1 MPPWLPV
8 LAACVVALAPPV
20 EAQTPQKLR
29 FQASFPS
36 SSLIFE
42 NFRFWAER
50 VKVMSGGRL
59 EIEVAPAGTIV
70 PAFEVLD
77 AVHKKV
83 IDGGH
88 TAAAYWVGKQRAAT
102 LFGPAPGGPFGMDMM
117 DYMGWIYDGGGLEL
131 YRELYQDQLKRDV
144 IPIPMTAVANQV
156 LGWFK
161 RPVANWEDLK
171 GRKCRE
177 TGITAEVFSKSG
189 MSPVNMPGGEI
200 VPAGERGVIECGE
213 WVGPAEDMKIGFQT
227 VWKHYY
233 MPSTHEPATVL
244 ELLINADVWKSL
256 KPDLQEII
264 RAATWE
270 ATFRSQTITNKL
282 NAEALK
288 ELREKHGVK
297 IERTPE
303 DILRKTLESLGPD
316 RQGRGGEEPV
326 LQEGV
331 RLPAR
336 LCLASGAGAA
346 LRDPALRGRCQLL
359 LAREEVGRTLRKGTA
374 RCGPFVASP
383 ADEGLGIMQSTAASE
398 PARQP
403 PPGYLAVIRAID
415 GITQWTGYSSRCWS
429 PR

>member
-1 MPPWLPV
+1 MRLPHAALAAV
-8 LAACVVALAPPV
+8 LAACVFAQASPA
-20 EAQTPQKLR
+20 EAQAPQKLR

-36 SSLIFE
+36 SSMIFE
-42 NFRFWAER
+42 NLRFWAER
-50 VKVMSGGRL
+50 VKAMSGGRL
-59 EIEVAPAGTIV
+59 EIEVVPAGTIV

-144 IPIPMTAVANQV
+144 IPIPLTSVANQV

-161 RPVANWEDLK
+161 RPIKNWDDLK
-171 GRKCRE
+171 CRKCRE

-244 ELLINADVWKSL
+244 ELLINADVWKGL

-297 IERTPE
+297 IERTPD
-303 DILRKTLESLGPD
+303 DILRKTLEAWD
-316 RQGRGGEEPV
+316 QIAKEEAEKNPFFKKV
-326 LQEGV
+326 YESQRAYASQV
-331 RLPAR
+331 VPAR
-336 LCLASGAGAA
+336 RFVIPPYEAGANYYW
-346 LRDPALRGRCQLL
+346 P
-359 LAREEVGRTLRKGTA
+359 ENK
-374 RCGPFVASP
+374 
-383 ADEGLGIMQSTAASE
+383 
-398 PARQP
+398 
-403 PPGYLAVIRAID
+403 
-415 GITQWTGYSSRCWS
+415 
-429 PR
+429 

>member
-1 MPPWLPV
+1 MRLRLSSLAPV
-8 LAACVVALAPPV
+8 LAAILLAHPSAAVA
-20 EAQTPQKLR
+20 QSPQKLR

-36 SSLIFE
+36 SSLIFD
-42 NFRFWAER
+42 NLKFWAER

-83 IDGGH
+83 IDRGH

-144 IPIPMTAVANQV
+144 IPIPLTSVANQV

-161 RPVANWEDLK
+161 RPISSWDDLK

-213 WVGPAEDMKIGFQT
+213 WVGPAEDMKIGL
-227 VWKHYY
+227 
-233 MPSTHEPATVL
+233 S
-244 ELLINADVWKSL
+244 LIH
-256 KPDLQEII
+256 I
-264 RAATWE
+264 
-270 ATFRSQTITNKL
+270 
-282 NAEALK
+282 
-288 ELREKHGVK
+288 
-297 IERTPE
+297 
-303 DILRKTLESLGPD
+303 
-316 RQGRGGEEPV
+316 
-326 LQEGV
+326 
-331 RLPAR
+331 
-336 LCLASGAGAA
+336 
-346 LRDPALRGRCQLL
+346 
-359 LAREEVGRTLRKGTA
+359 
-374 RCGPFVASP
+374 
-383 ADEGLGIMQSTAASE
+383 
-398 PARQP
+398 
-403 PPGYLAVIRAID
+403 
-415 GITQWTGYSSRCWS
+415 
-429 PR
+429 

>member
-1 MPPWLPV
+1 MRHAFATLVAGLALFITAPSAPV
-8 LAACVVALAPPV
+8 N
-20 EAQTPQKLR
+20 AQAPQKLR
-29 FQASFPS
+29 FQASFPTA
-36 SSLIFE
+36 SLIFE
-42 NFRFWAER
+42 NLKFWAER

-144 IPIPMTAVANQV
+144 VPIPMTAVANQV

-161 RPVANWEDLK
+161 RPVTSWEDLK

-213 WVGPAEDMKIGFQT
+213 WVGPAEDMKIGFQS

-264 RAATWE
+264 RSATWE
-270 ATFRSQTITNKL
+270 ATFRSQTIMNKL

-288 ELREKHGVK
+288 DLREKHGVK

-303 DILRKTLESLGPD
+303 DILRKTLEAWDQIAKDESEKNPFFKKVYASQ
-316 RQGRGGEEPV
+316 RAYAAEV
-326 LQEGV
+326 V
-331 RLPAR
+331 PAR
-336 LCLASGAGAA
+336 RFVIPPYAAGA
-346 LRDPALRGRCQLL
+346 DYYWP
-359 LAREEVGRTLRKGTA
+359 EKK
-374 RCGPFVASP
+374 
-383 ADEGLGIMQSTAASE
+383 
-398 PARQP
+398 
-403 PPGYLAVIRAID
+403 
-415 GITQWTGYSSRCWS
+415 
-429 PR
+429 

>member
-1 MPPWLPV
+1 MRLPRATLV
-8 LAACVVALAPPV
+8 AGLALLALAPPPPV
-20 EAQTPQKLR
+20 NAQAPQKLR
-29 FQASFPS
+29 FQASFPP

-42 NFRFWAER
+42 NLKFWAER
-50 VKVMSGGRL
+50 VKAMSGGRL

-144 IPIPMTAVANQV
+144 IPIPMTSVANQV

-213 WVGPAEDMKIGFQT
+213 WVGPAEDMKIGFQS

-244 ELLINADVWKSL
+244 ELLINADVWKGL
-256 KPDLQEII
+256 KPDLQEIMKS
-264 RAATWE
+264 ATWE
-270 ATFRSQTITNKL
+270 ATFRSQTIMNKL

-303 DILRKTLESLGPD
+303 DILRKTLEAWDQIAKDESDKNPFFKKVYD
-316 RQGRGGEEPV
+316 V
-326 LQEGV
+326 A
-331 RLPAR
+331 AR
-336 LCLASGAGAA
+336 LCLGSGAGAS
-346 LRDPALRGRCQLL
+346 R
-359 LAREEVGRTLRKGTA
+359 
-374 RCGPFVASP
+374 FVIPPYAAG
-383 ADEGLGIMQSTAASE
+383 ADYYWPEKK
-398 PARQP
+398 
-403 PPGYLAVIRAID
+403 
-415 GITQWTGYSSRCWS
+415 
-429 PR
+429 